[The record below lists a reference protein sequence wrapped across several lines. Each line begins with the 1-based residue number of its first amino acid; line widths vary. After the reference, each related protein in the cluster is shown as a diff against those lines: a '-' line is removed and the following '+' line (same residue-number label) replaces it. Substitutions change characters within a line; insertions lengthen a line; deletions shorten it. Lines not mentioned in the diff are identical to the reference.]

1 MYYVS
6 AFLDYT
12 CCDLVVKLK
21 ECEKHEDPTVT
32 PEPSPA
38 TPSPSTPEGAQSS
51 EPSEHSDEPLLASS
65 MTLQVKS
72 LTYPHLGLTL
82 VKRRSLLRSVSYI

>member
-1 MYYVS
+1 MS
-6 AFLDYT
+6 ASLDYT

-21 ECEKHEDPTVT
+21 ECEKNEDPTVT

-51 EPSEHSDEPLLASS
+51 DPSEDSYEPLLASS
-65 MTLQVKS
+65 MTLQVK
-72 LTYPHLGLTL
+72 LLLYLPPVLTL
-82 VKRRSLLRSVSYI
+82 VEGRSLLRSVACT

>member
-1 MYYVS
+1 MYYGS

-21 ECEKHEDPTVT
+21 DCEKHEDPTVT

-38 TPSPSTPEGAQSS
+38 TPSPATRAGPQSS
-51 EPSEHSDEPLLASS
+51 GPLEDSFEPLMASS
-65 MTLQVKS
+65 MTLQVIP
-72 LTYPHLGLTL
+72 LTHPHPGLTPAEG
-82 VKRRSLLRSVSYI
+82 RSLLGSVACT